1 MPNSAL
7 VRSDGPTDGDFSRA
21 ALERVTG
28 SPEIKGNAVSL
39 QFDGPSTFSAWLEAI
54 EMAERFVHFENYVLR
69 DDRVGREFRDV
80 LVEKAREGV
89 EVRVLYDWVGCWA
102 TPRKYW
108 KPFRAA
114 GVEVRA
120 FNRPSVRDPLGVLQ
134 RDHRKL
140 VCVDGTVAFV
150 GGFCIGIEWAG
161 TRDEPPWRDTGL
173 EVRGPAAAQAAM
185 AFERIWREEGDRVP
199 EDLADGPEE
208 AESVGDCS
216 VWLIEGEPWRARV
229 QRTLQFIAASARQRL
244 WITDPYFVA
253 PRSLSDALTA
263 AARHG
268 VDVRVLVPANN
279 NWPLVGSLSRGGYRP
294 LLKAGVRLFEWQGPM
309 IHAKT
314 SVADG
319 IWCRVGSSNLNAAS
333 LLGNWEI
340 DVGVMDASLAGQLEG
355 LFMADLASSV
365 EIVLPGSRSV
375 HTSESVGVMVPHD
388 SHTPLDPEGSLASRL
403 EAVIAAGTGVA
414 PWHMAQLVRAGT
426 TFGGALAGRRTL
438 GREDR
443 TVLGTAAVIV
453 MAAAVTAAL
462 FPAVIGWAFAV
473 GSGWIGVVMGVR
485 ALAHSRRARIES
497 SPESG
502 DTP

>member
-1 MPNSAL
+1 MAKSSL
-7 VRSDGPTDGDFSRA
+7 VRSVEPPDGEFSRA

-28 SPEIKGNAVSL
+28 SAEIRGNAVSL

-54 EMAERFVHFENYVLR
+54 EAAQRFVHFENYVLR
-69 DDRVGREFRDV
+69 DDRVGRKFREV
-80 LVEKAREGV
+80 LVRKARDGV
-89 EVRVLYDWVGCWA
+89 QVRVLYDWVGCWA

-140 VCVDGTVAFV
+140 VCVDGTIAFV

-173 EVRGPAAAQAAM
+173 EVRGPAAAQAAL
-185 AFERIWREEGDRVP
+185 AFERIWSEEGDRVP
-199 EDLADGPEE
+199 EELADGPET
-208 AESVGDCS
+208 AERVGDCS

-229 QRTLQFIAASARQRL
+229 QRTLQFVAASVRQRL

-253 PRSLSDALTA
+253 PRSLSDALAA
-263 AARHG
+263 AARQG
-268 VDVRVLVPANN
+268 VDVRVLVPATN

-294 LLKAGVRLFEWQGPM
+294 LLHAGVRLFEWQGPM

-319 IWCRVGSSNLNAAS
+319 MWCRVGSSNLNSAS

-365 EIVLPGSRSV
+365 EIVLPGSQSV
-375 HTSESVGVMVPHD
+375 HTSESVGALLPHD
-388 SHTPLDPEGSLASRL
+388 SQSPLDPEGTLASRL
-403 EAVIAAGTGVA
+403 EAMIAAGTSVA

-443 TVLGTAAVIV
+443 TVLGTVSVIV
-453 MAAAVTAAL
+453 LAGAVLTAL
-462 FPAVIGWAFAV
+462 FPVVIGWALAV
-473 GSGWIGVVMGVR
+473 GLGWIGVVMAVR
-485 ALAHSRRARIES
+485 ALAHRRRARIETL
-497 SPESG
+497 PEPG